1 MALVSDFSHSESIIL
16 LKTLLTDRPCMAN
29 RCCLNCLRGIIQ
41 PASSVHLFFTITTGR
56 YFFGHCIRRNL
67 LHPLRGSHGV
77 FLSDLFRV
85 RHDNAFL
92 CPSPRRCCICLSH
105 IVSDSDVY
113 ASVSVSCSRSC
124 PLTSAGFRS
133 RGVPPGSIP
142 LSSGFATLSICFH
155 SHVSHIALLP
165 EVALASAPVPIC
177 SKIWEVCFDVNT
189 VLDDPPINS
198 GGATC
203 TRSDAATCVL
213 PSDATR
219 TRHDDA
225 ISGKRLTVPCD
236 SDFLCVSL
244 IRDGLASQYARSPT
258 VLNTVSL
265 VRSSAVRG
273 VF

>member
-1 MALVSDFSHSESIIL
+1 M
-16 LKTLLTDRPCMAN
+16 
-29 RCCLNCLRGIIQ
+29 
-41 PASSVHLFFTITTGR
+41 
-56 YFFGHCIRRNL
+56 
-67 LHPLRGSHGV
+67 
-77 FLSDLFRV
+77 
-85 RHDNAFL
+85 RHVNAFL

-105 IVSDSDVY
+105 IVSDSDVC

-133 RGVPPGSIP
+133 CGVPPGSIL
-142 LSSGFATLSICFH
+142 LSSGFATLLICLP

-165 EVALASAPVPIC
+165 EVVLAFAPVPIC

-198 GGATC
+198 GGATRSRHC
-203 TRSDAATCVL
+203 SLLGGATHTRSDAAPYVL
-213 PSDATR
+213 LSDATR

-244 IRDGLASQYARSPT
+244 IRDGLASQHACSPT
-258 VLNTVSL
+258 VLNTISL
-265 VRSSAVRG
+265 VSSSAVRG